1 VQERNAVKRA
11 VAIAI
16 ATAALALPGPAWA
29 ADDPPSD
36 EAAYQAQKEMWQ
48 GRFQAAR
55 EAVATQRARRQ
66 EYQAQK
72 EMWQGRF
79 QAAREAVAT
88 QRARRQEALDAYK
101 QMRHR
106 RRQRG
111 EEKQQILEEL
121 TAAEVALEESE
132 SALEELYESARRAG
146 VPPGWTRMQRGDSP
160 AAPGE
165 ERAQP

>member
-1 VQERNAVKRA
+1 VKRA

-16 ATAALALPGPAWA
+16 AAAALALPGPAWA

-36 EAAYQAQKEMWQ
+36 EAA
-48 GRFQAAR
+48 
-55 EAVATQRARRQ
+55 
-66 EYQAQK
+66 YQAQK